1 MKASYSLVVSLSVL
15 VLTAV
20 ACNLPARPV
29 AEPEIT
35 LPPVL
40 VITDTPAVPPPT
52 PVQPSEVDLEFI
64 QITAPGPLSRV
75 NSPVVVTGFSL
86 PTFEQTVV
94 VQITGL
100 DGSILT
106 LQPATLQSELGEAGT
121 FEAALTFSV
130 EEEQPGRISVYY
142 ASPRD
147 GGLVHLAS
155 VPLTLLPPGTETRIE
170 PAAPEEETIQIDVPS
185 PVAPVSGGILTFSGF
200 SQYFFEA
207 NLGVVLCGPGGSGA
221 PDPICGTEDNRLATH
236 FATIQSEEMGLPGPF
251 AGEIAYSVSAET
263 PARLVIFAASPM
275 DGGIEHLTSVE
286 VVLWP

>member
-1 MKASYSLVVSLSVL
+1 MRRHLFAISGTLALAAL
-15 VLTAV
+15 
-20 ACNLPARPV
+20 ACNLPGSPV
-29 AEPEIT
+29 VEPQIT

-64 QITAPGPLSRV
+64 QLTAPGPLSRV
-75 NSPVVVTGFSL
+75 TSPVVVTGFSL
-86 PTFEQTVV
+86 PTFEQNVV
-94 VQITGL
+94 AQVTDMNG
-100 DGSILT
+100 DILS
-106 LQPATLQSELGEAGT
+106 LQPATLQSEMGEAGP
-121 FEAALTFSV
+121 FETTLNFNV
-130 EEEQPGRISVYY
+130 NEEQPGRISVYY

-155 VPLTLLPPGTETRIE
+155 VPVTLLPPGAETQIE
-170 PAAPEEETIQIDVPS
+170 PAAPEDETIQIDFPS
-185 PVAPVSGGILTFSGF
+185 PLAPISGGLLTFNGY

-221 PDPICGTEDNRLATH
+221 PDPICGTVDNRLATH
-236 FATIQSEEMGLPGPF
+236 FVMIQSEEMGLPGPF
-251 AGEIAYSVSAET
+251 AGEIAYSVGAET

-286 VVLWP
+286 VVLLP